1 MNETCGCCEGT
12 EQLTPIVIVNR
23 PGLDALVYRAGTQAS
38 FLETMIARLSNLGI
52 PMSDLDI
59 PLDESIDKDKLIYP
73 LRGLTARSENDA
85 SIAFLDAWA
94 TVADVL
100 TFYQERIANEGY
112 LHTATERRSIL
123 ELGKLVGYVLRPG
136 VSASVYLAYTLE
148 KDHDV
153 TIPPG
158 NRAQSVPGPGELPQ
172 SFETAEQLEARFI
185 WNTLQTR
192 LTRPQYITLIP
203 GSGSFDSPPSPP
215 DEEIGTINTDTVYFQ
230 GTATKLKP
238 NDALLFI
245 FNDPTQASAMTFSE
259 PGKAFAFVKVTS
271 VEAQAAQ
278 NRTKVQVSSGQQTQS
293 MEKMLVTSL
302 LSSPEGPT
310 SGATLSFTN
319 LVKTLK
325 EPPSLPPRNSQR
337 LERRVSQIFDPQSG
351 IHAQMLKA
359 INPALAGTLDAA
371 LSNAD
376 VTPTSPS
383 ALTLDCPAALRV
395 KAAMFGHDLP
405 NPPESPPIGSPRVA
419 FLEAQ
424 RNELAYLLYL
434 DAVYDQI
441 AAGSWVV
448 VETYS
453 NTFLQPDRTVHKV
466 VNAQTITQSLA
477 DFLQIADPSLLQT
490 YKQGESRDLLAMLF
504 VARKITL
511 LTLDTPWLPRR
522 ETPTDV
528 LFFLRSL
535 SIYAQSECLT
545 LSEVPN
551 TSTST
556 MQVTSQ
562 VSTNKEEP
570 CTIGGDTIE
579 LDKLYPDLKSGRW
592 AIVSGERAD
601 VEGTSGVVVSELVML
616 AGVTQDVQK
625 LPDGSGL
632 LLPGDKLHTFLKLA
646 APLSYTY
653 KCDTVTIY
661 GNVVRANHGETR
673 TETLGSGAG
682 SQSLQ
687 RFTLSQSPLTYLA
700 APTAVG
706 AASTLQVR
714 VNNILWHEIDSLVEA
729 GPIDRD
735 FITETDDAGKT
746 AVVFGNGQH
755 GARLPTG
762 VENVK
767 AVYRTGIGQPGNVKA
782 GQITLLATKPVGVKS
797 VVNPLRA
804 SGGADRENRDS
815 ARRNIPV
822 ALMALD
828 RLVSVQDYED
838 FARAY
843 AGIGKAGA
851 RSLSDGR
858 RQLVHLT
865 IVGADNIPIDTNSDL
880 YQNLVQALHQL
891 GDPNLPLKVEIA
903 EVMFIVIS
911 AGVRLLP
918 DYALEFVEPN
928 IRAALQAAFGFDNR
942 ELGQPVY
949 ESEVLSVIQGVA
961 GVDYVNLEI
970 LAGVDEDKI
979 VSALDA
985 IQQNPSNPDPDD
997 PNEANEKDESET
1009 AEFLELLGLTGHANI
1024 PVSLAHI
1031 DKDKNILPAQLAF
1044 LSPDVPDTLIL
1055 TELPQ

>member
-12 EQLTPIVIVNR
+12 EQLTPIAIVNR
-23 PGLDALVYRAGTQAS
+23 PGLGALVYRVGTQAS

-52 PMSDLDI
+52 PISDLDI
-59 PLDESIDKDKLIYP
+59 PLGESIDKDKLIYP
-73 LRGLTARSENDA
+73 LQGLTARSENDA
-85 SIAFLDAWA
+85 SIALLDAWA
-94 TVADVL
+94 MVADVL
-100 TFYQERIANEGY
+100 SFYQERIANEGY

-148 KDHDV
+148 KDHNV
-153 TIPPG
+153 TISQG

-185 WNTLQTR
+185 WNTLQPR
-192 LTRPQYITLIP
+192 LTRPQNITLIP
-203 GSGSFDSPPSPP
+203 GPGSFDSPPSPP

-245 FNDPTQASAMTFSE
+245 FNDPPQASAMTFRE

-271 VEAQAAQ
+271 VEAQAVQ

-293 MEKMLVTSL
+293 MEEMLVTSL
-302 LSSPEGPT
+302 LSSPPEGPAP
-310 SGATLSFTN
+310 GATLSFTN
-319 LVKTLK
+319 LVTSLK
-325 EPPSLPPRNSQR
+325 AAPSLPPRNSQR
-337 LERRVSQIFDPQSG
+337 LERKVSQIFDPQSG
-351 IHAQMLKA
+351 IHSQILKA

-371 LSNAD
+371 LSNAA

-405 NPPESPPIGSPRVA
+405 NLPDSPQIGSPRVA
-419 FLEAQ
+419 FLEARQ
-424 RNELAYLLYL
+424 NTLAHLLYL
-434 DAVYDQI
+434 DTVYDQI

-448 VETYS
+448 VETYD
-453 NTFLQPDRTVHKV
+453 NNLLQPDRTVHKV
-466 VNAQTITQSLA
+466 VHAQAITQSLA
-477 DFLQIADPSLLQT
+477 DFLQVADPSLLQQ
-490 YKQGESRDLLAMLF
+490 YKQAELRDLLAMLF
-504 VARKITL
+504 VARKLTL

-522 ETPTDV
+522 ETPRDV
-528 LFFLRSL
+528 LSFLRSI

-551 TSTST
+551 TTASTS
-556 MQVTSQ
+556 QVTSQ
-562 VSTNKEEP
+562 VSTSKEEQ

-616 AGVTQDVQK
+616 AGVTQHVQK
-625 LPDGSGL
+625 LPDGTD
-632 LLPGDKLHTFLKLA
+632 LPGDKLHTFLQLA

-700 APTAVG
+700 APTPVG

-729 GPIDRD
+729 GPTDRD
-735 FITETDDAGKT
+735 FITETADAGKT
-746 AVVFGNGQH
+746 AVIFGNGQH

-762 VENVK
+762 VENVQ

-843 AGIGKAGA
+843 AGIGKASA
-851 RSLSDGR
+851 QSLSDGR

-918 DYALEFVEPN
+918 DYTLEFVEPN
-928 IRAALQAAFGFDNR
+928 IRSALQTAFGFDNR

-949 ESEVLSVIQGVA
+949 KSEVLSVIQGVV

-979 VSALDA
+979 VSALNA
-985 IQQNPSNPDPDD
+985 IQQNPSNPDPND
-997 PNEANEKDESET
+997 PNEAGEQDESKT

-1024 PVSLAHI
+1024 RVSLAQI
-1031 DKDKNILPAQLAF
+1031 DKNKNILPAQLAF
-1044 LSPDVPDTLIL
+1044 LSPDVPDTLII